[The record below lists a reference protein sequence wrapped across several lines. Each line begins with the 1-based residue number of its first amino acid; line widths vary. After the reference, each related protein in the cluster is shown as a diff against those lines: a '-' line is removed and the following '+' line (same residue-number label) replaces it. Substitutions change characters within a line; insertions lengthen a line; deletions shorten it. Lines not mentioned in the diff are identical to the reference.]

1 MRLAFKL
8 STRYFRAGGLQIVL
22 VIFGMAVGAAL
33 SVLVSS
39 MLNGAQANLIY
50 RTLGQSSHIT
60 FQPRI
65 DIPQAAVWTSTGMD
79 SQSTESRTSDLRPPW
94 ISDWK
99 NITLNLRSDSRFKVV
114 SPIVSFGAGI
124 EKGRAL
130 ENITV
135 RGVEPD
141 SESKIVDFRNSMVS
155 GCYRI
160 EPATCIMGKSLANK
174 LGLRVGDHIN
184 IKVAKT
190 GMSKVFKLAGL
201 YTVGIQQID
210 EQWVLVTLEE
220 GQHLDALHGNVN
232 LIETQLN
239 DVFSADKVAHKLS
252 LQYDLDIHQWKTQN
266 AQTLNAIVTEDS
278 VNVIITAFVYI
289 SMTLGIASVLFV
301 MVLQRSK
308 EIGILKSMGLGTT
321 HIALIFIFLGFL
333 IGLAGS
339 ASGVATGV
347 GVASYL
353 ASIPGKTYHT
363 GKLFPVAMTS
373 DILIRVSLLA
383 VLASTLAAVPPA
395 IRAARLDPI
404 EVIRNG

>member
-1 MRLAFKL
+1 
-8 STRYFRAGGLQIVL
+8 
-22 VIFGMAVGAAL
+22 
-33 SVLVSS
+33 
-39 MLNGAQANLIY
+39 
-50 RTLGQSSHIT
+50 
-60 FQPRI
+60 
-65 DIPQAAVWTSTGMD
+65 
-79 SQSTESRTSDLRPPW
+79 
-94 ISDWK
+94 
-99 NITLNLRSDSRFKVV
+99 
-114 SPIVSFGAGI
+114 
-124 EKGRAL
+124 
-130 ENITV
+130 
-135 RGVEPD
+135 
-141 SESKIVDFRNSMVS
+141 MVS

-160 EPATCIMGKSLANK
+160 EPATCIMGQSLANK